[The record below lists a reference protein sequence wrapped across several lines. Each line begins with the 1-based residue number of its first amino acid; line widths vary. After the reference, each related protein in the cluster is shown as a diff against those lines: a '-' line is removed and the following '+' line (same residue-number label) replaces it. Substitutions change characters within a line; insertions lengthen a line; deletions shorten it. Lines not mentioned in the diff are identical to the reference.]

1 MGCVCVYVY
10 TCYIVFIHS
19 SIDGYRL
26 FHTLA
31 IVKYVTVNT
40 GVQVSHEILISILL
54 DIYQEV
60 ELLDDTIVLLLI
72 FWETSVLFYATAVP
86 VYIFIV
92 YKCFLFSTS
101 MSKLISCLF
110 DNGHCD
116 RCKVIFHCDFDLHFP
131 DDWWCWAPFHIFVG
145 HL

>member
-1 MGCVCVYVY
+1 MYVY

-31 IVKYVTVNT
+31 IVNYVTVNT

-72 FWETSVLFYATAVP
+72 F
-86 VYIFIV
+86 
-92 YKCFLFSTS
+92 
-101 MSKLISCLF
+101 
-110 DNGHCD
+110 
-116 RCKVIFHCDFDLHFP
+116 
-131 DDWWCWAPFHIFVG
+131 
-145 HL
+145 